1 MKAENEILLSYEIQ
15 HTHLYFISIVT
26 YMLDT
31 TIEFITPDSQLS
43 CIIPA
48 WLQECLINRGQSDA
62 QLICKAFE
70 FAYTLH
76 EGQTRKSGEPYICH
90 PVEVAGLLRDLG
102 GNSAMIAAGFLHD
115 VVEDVTH
122 ITIKDIEDNFG
133 PEVSKLVDGVTK
145 LSKFPENFSSKTER
159 QAENFRR
166 MFIAMS
172 QDIRVI
178 VVKLADRLHNMR
190 TLEHLPEE
198 KRRKIAQ
205 ETREI
210 FAPLAN
216 RLGIGAFKW
225 ELEDLCF
232 KYLEPESYRQTQT
245 LVAEKRADREQR
257 LNQITAMLKK
267 GLDEI
272 GINYIDVSGRPKHL
286 WSIHQKMQKQ
296 GKEFG
301 QIYDLSAVRIIVEN
315 NHECFSSLG
324 VVHDLFKPFPN
335 RFKDFISSPKPN
347 GYKSLHTVVF
357 GTTGAPLEVQIRTE
371 EMHKIAEYGIAA
383 HWKYKESGNS
393 QLNVNN
399 EDEKFILIRE
409 LLRQV
414 LEWQNEVTDP
424 KEYLQGIKD
433 NFFEE
438 EIYVFT
444 PKGDVIPLTQGST
457 PVDFAYRVHTEVGNH
472 CAGAKV
478 GRQIV
483 TLDTLLKNGDV
494 VEIITLKNS
503 HPSLDWLN
511 FVVTNAAKSRI
522 RQWFKKSHRKENI
535 TRGKELLEKELG
547 KNGFEAILKSDK
559 MQLVAEKF
567 NYHSVEDLLAG
578 LGYGEMTLISVV
590 NRWRELTKPKQTELE
605 NPVLPNF
612 SFPQRQNNNNSASP
626 ILGIEGLVYHRAGCC
641 TPIPGEPIMGVV
653 TKNRSI
659 SIHKQGCHNL
669 ENILGDRFIPVSWN
683 MQNGVTRPHTY
694 PVNIE
699 IEVIDR
705 VGVFSDILA
714 RLSDDKI
721 NVSGASVKTVQGKP
735 AIIDLRIDIRDN
747 EQLNRCLNKIK
758 MMTDFLNLRRVGEE
772 QLTVISNQ

>member
-1 MKAENEILLSYEIQ
+1 
-15 HTHLYFISIVT
+15 
-26 YMLDT
+26 MLDT

-43 CIIPA
+43 CIIPP
-48 WLQECLINRGQSDA
+48 WLQECLLNRGQSDA

-115 VVEDVTH
+115 VVEDVEH
-122 ITIKDIEDNFG
+122 ITIKDIEENFG
-133 PEVSKLVDGVTK
+133 HEVSKLVDGVTK
-145 LSKFPENFSSKTER
+145 LSKFSENFSSKTER

-190 TLEHLPEE
+190 TLEHLPDE

-232 KYLEPESYRQTQT
+232 KYLEPDSYRQVKA
-245 LVAEKRADREQR
+245 LVAEKRDNREER
-257 LNQITAMLKK
+257 LNQVAAMLKE
-267 GLDEI
+267 GLEQI
-272 GINYIDVSGRPKHL
+272 GIKYIDVSGRPKHL
-286 WSIHQKMQKQ
+286 WSIYQKMQKQ

-315 NHECFSSLG
+315 NHECYSSLG

-335 RFKDFISSPKPN
+335 RFKDYISSPKPN

-371 EMHKIAEYGIAA
+371 QMHKIAEYGIAA

-414 LEWQNEVTDP
+414 LEWQNEVTDA
-424 KEYLQGIKD
+424 KEYLHGIKD

-444 PKGDVIPLTQGST
+444 PKGDVIPLARGST
-457 PVDFAYRVHTEVGNH
+457 SVDFAYRVHTEVGNH

-478 GRQIV
+478 NGRIV
-483 TLDTLLKNGDV
+483 TLDTLLKNGDI

-535 TRGKELLEKELG
+535 TRGKELLERELG
-547 KNGFEAILKSDK
+547 KNGFDAILKSDK
-559 MQLVAEKF
+559 MQILAEKF
-567 NYHSVEDLLAG
+567 NYHSVDDLLAG
-578 LGYGEMTLISVV
+578 LGHGEITLISVV
-590 NRWRELTKPKQTELE
+590 NRWRELTKPKQTEIE

-612 SFPQRQNNNNSASP
+612 NSNQRQSNNNSASP

-641 TPIPGEPIMGVV
+641 TPIPGEPIIGVV

-669 ENILGDRFIPVSWN
+669 ENILGDRLIPVSWN
-683 MQNGVTRPHTY
+683 MQSADTRPQTY
-694 PVNIE
+694 PVNIS

-705 VGVFSDILA
+705 VGVLSDILA

-747 EQLNRCLNKIK
+747 EQFDRCLNKIK

-772 QLTVISNQ
+772 